1 MPRLANWPWRNRT
14 HPLPVRRQCQLLKLA
29 PSTACYHPTLV
40 SEIALARMR
49 RIDERHLQYPFAC
62 TRMLR
67 DLLRKEGGAIS
78 RRRVATLIRRM
89 GVEALHRSRLSA
101 ADSQAIGSI
110 PISCVISGSRG

>member
-1 MPRLANWPWRNRT
+1 MSLVGPRRRQTRRISSPSMPRLANWPWRNRT

-67 DLLRKEGGAIS
+67 DLLR
-78 RRRVATLIRRM
+78 
-89 GVEALHRSRLSA
+89 
-101 ADSQAIGSI
+101 
-110 PISCVISGSRG
+110 